1 MPQRVEGS
9 IEIEVPVETVYGY
22 WETGGAGDPRGGPT
36 TTGGRNGAK
45 LRSDVTCQRGSI
57 LAHRGWRELAFT
69 SRAPATRGAGPRRD
83 AATR

>member
-22 WETGGAGDPRGGPT
+22 RETGGAGDPRGGP

-57 LAHRGWRELAFT
+57 LAHRGWRKLAFT
-69 SRAPATRGAGPRRD
+69 SRAPATRVAGPRRD